1 MNRTTLPFFLMLIMS
16 ASLLLSAQMTTPK
29 VTVHGL
35 FEEDQRDQQIDD
47 NAPPAAEQRKLRSRY
62 DQREEQVKHLMQGG
76 GVHKTQ
82 DFFDAGV
89 ILTHSLV
96 PENQLLAHLAFTA
109 AAFDGIAE
117 AKHLAATS
125 LDRYLTLSK
134 QTQFFGTAFQLP
146 HQGWHHDVSPVMN
159 DPIRA
164 AFCVPAGK
172 QLDKL
177 FEQEKSGIA
186 PPDDGHDEFWDV
198 APQGCH

>member
-1 MNRTTLPFFLMLIMS
+1 MNSSTLLTLLTLVLASSSQLLAQSTKS
-16 ASLLLSAQMTTPK
+16 ATI
-29 VTVHGL
+29 HDL
-35 FEEDQRDQQIDD
+35 FEQDQRDQQIDN
-47 NAPPAAEQRKLRSRY
+47 NALPAAEQRKLRARY
-62 DQREEQVKHLMQGG
+62 DEREEQVKHLMQSGG
-76 GVHKTQ
+76 IHKTQ
-82 DFFDAGV
+82 DFVDAGV

-125 LDRYLTLSK
+125 LDRYLTFSN
-134 QTQFFGTAFQLP
+134 QTQFFGTAFQMRY
-146 HQGWHHDVSPVMN
+146 QGWHHDVSPVMD

-186 PPDDGHDEFWDV
+186 PPDDGHNEFWDV
-198 APQGCH
+198 TRQGCH